1 MVDAQKTCFIVMGF
15 GKTDYE
21 TGRTLDL
28 NETCPEII
36 KPAVESAGFRC
47 IRADEISH
55 SGLIDVPMYKMLNAD
70 LVIADISTGN
80 INAVY
85 ELGIRHALKRNRT
98 IIMKELGCTF

>member
-1 MVDAQKTCFIVMGF
+1 MAEAQKTCFIVMGF
-15 GKTDYE
+15 GKKTDYE

-28 NETCPEII
+28 NETYSEII
-36 KPAVESAGFRC
+36 KPAVENAGFRC

-55 SGLIDVPMYKMLNAD
+55 SGLIDVPMYKMLLNAE

-98 IIMKELGCTF
+98 IIMK